1 MPPPNV
7 TGALHMGHAM
17 FVTLQAR
24 PCAAPPFRALGLTLQ
39 RVPPPARL
47 QDIMIRW
54 ARMNGKSAL
63 WIPGAWCADDACSC
77 VRRG

>member
-24 PCAAPPFRALGLTLQ
+24 LCAQHCPSARSGSRSSACRPSL
-39 RVPPPARL
+39 ARL

-63 WIPGAWCADDACSC
+63 WIPGALLH
-77 VRRG
+77 

>member
-17 FVTLQAR
+17 FVTLQVRQATLV
-24 PCAAPPFRALGLTLQ
+24 CFREFVLT
-39 RVPPPARL
+39 RRN

-54 ARMNGKSAL
+54 ARMNGKQAL
-63 WIPGAWCADDACSC
+63 WVPGACLAAQL
-77 VRRG
+77 G

>member
-17 FVTLQAR
+17 FVTLQVR
-24 PCAAPPFRALGLTLQ
+24 PELRWRCLCLANPTKLD
-39 RVPPPARL
+39 

-54 ARMNGKSAL
+54 ARMNGKQAL
-63 WIPGAWCADDACSC
+63 WIPGACLAAQRDDGNA
-77 VRRG
+77 G